1 LNLYSSSSSETPIA
15 LESAEEIIQCVNKM
29 CHHICIQNYYF
40 FCFAK
45 IYFEM
50 KFLKVL
56 NYVFSQEI
64 VEKKKSKDYFRGRE
78 GQVGA
83 MVCFTYK

>member
-1 LNLYSSSSSETPIA
+1 
-15 LESAEEIIQCVNKM
+15 
-29 CHHICIQNYYF
+29 
-40 FCFAK
+40 
-45 IYFEM
+45 M

>member
-1 LNLYSSSSSETPIA
+1 MNLYSSSSSETPIA

-64 VEKKKSKDYFRGRE
+64 VEKKKVRIIFEVEKG
-78 GQVGA
+78 
-83 MVCFTYK
+83 K